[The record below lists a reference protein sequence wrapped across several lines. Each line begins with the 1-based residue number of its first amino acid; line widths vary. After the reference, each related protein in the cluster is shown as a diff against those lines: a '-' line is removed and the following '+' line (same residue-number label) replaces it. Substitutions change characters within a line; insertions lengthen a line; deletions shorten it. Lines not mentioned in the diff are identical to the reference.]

1 MPNLLSAVA
10 LSAAVLLGSCRD
22 GLSFPPPRPS
32 ACVRT
37 RGPAKVVYVSLGA
50 EKAREGTVTV
60 TRSDGEHELAYRIV
74 R

>member
-22 GLSFPPPRPS
+22 GLSFAQPRPS
-32 ACVRT
+32 AGVRT
-37 RGPAKVVYVSLGA
+37 RGPKVVSLGA
-50 EKAREGTVTV
+50 EKAREGAVTV